1 MKTRLL
7 SCLCLMGAF
16 AASAFAAE
24 PAAAPVHATTITKS
38 AIKIGNGSFALVK
51 GTKLEV
57 LGREGDTLIVKFRSG
72 KGKIPLAETDFD
84 PDTELPEV
92 APKTPVVSKPAAPA
106 AASAPTPAPA
116 VVKPVTPVV
125 ATPAAK
131 PATPPALSVD
141 GKPVSTYGK
150 AVQKAKQV
158 TETQKSTRVDPTKDI
173 MDDEP
178 K

>member
-16 AASAFAAE
+16 AASAFSAE

-57 LGREGDTLIVKFRSG
+57 LGREGDLLIVKFRSSQ
-72 KGKIPLAETDFD
+72 GKILLAETDFPAD
-84 PDTELPEV
+84 ALLPE
-92 APKTPVVSKPAAPA
+92 AIPA
-106 AASAPTPAPA
+106 
-116 VVKPVTPVV
+116 PVTPVTAAKAPAMPTTPV
-125 ATPAAK
+125 TPVPAAKK
-131 PATPPALSVD
+131 PATPPALSID
-141 GKPVSTYGK
+141 GKPASTYGK

-173 MDDEP
+173 MDEQP
-178 K
+178 KP

>member
-7 SCLCLMGAF
+7 SCLCLVGAF
-16 AASAFAAE
+16 AASAFSAE

-57 LGREGDTLIVKFRSG
+57 LGREGDNLIVKFRSMQ
-72 KGKIPLAETDFD
+72 GKIPLTETDFD
-84 PDTELPEV
+84 PETEMPQ
-92 APKTPVVSKPAAPA
+92 PTPVEPKPKAVLKPAAMPA
-106 AASAPTPAPA
+106 AT
-116 VVKPVTPVV
+116 KP
-125 ATPAAK
+125 ATPATSA

-141 GKPVSTYGK
+141 GKPATNYGK

-158 TETQKSTRVDPTKDI
+158 SEANKSTHVEPTKDI
-173 MDDEP
+173 MDEQP

>member
-7 SCLCLMGAF
+7 SRLCLLGAF
-16 AASAFAAE
+16 AVSALAAE

-57 LGREGDTLIVKFRSG
+57 LGREGDNLIVKFRSMQ
-72 KGKIPLAETDFD
+72 GKIPLAETDFN
-84 PDTELPEV
+84 PDTELPKA
-92 APKTPVVSKPAAPA
+92 APTPVTPATAAKAPAKPADPVTPA
-106 AASAPTPAPA
+106 AAVAAKAVAPA
-116 VVKPVTPVV
+116 T
-125 ATPAAK
+125 
-131 PATPPALSVD
+131 TPPALSVD
-141 GKPVSTYGK
+141 GKPATNYGK

-158 TETQKSTRVDPTKDI
+158 SEANKSTHVDPTKDI
-173 MDDEP
+173 MDEQP

>member
-1 MKTRLL
+1 MKTRLI
-7 SCLCLMGAF
+7 SCLCLMAAF
-16 AASAFAAE
+16 AASAFSAE

-38 AIKIGNGSFALVK
+38 AIKISNGSFALVK

-57 LGREGDTLIVKFRSG
+57 LGREGDNLIVKFRST

-84 PDTELPEV
+84 PDTELPEA
-92 APKTPVVSKPAAPA
+92 APVEPKAKAVLKPAAVPATTKPAAPA
-106 AASAPTPAPA
+106 PA
-116 VVKPVTPVV
+116 T
-125 ATPAAK
+125 
-131 PATPPALSVD
+131 PATPPALAVD
-141 GKPVSTYGK
+141 GKPASTYGK

-173 MDDEP
+173 MDEQP